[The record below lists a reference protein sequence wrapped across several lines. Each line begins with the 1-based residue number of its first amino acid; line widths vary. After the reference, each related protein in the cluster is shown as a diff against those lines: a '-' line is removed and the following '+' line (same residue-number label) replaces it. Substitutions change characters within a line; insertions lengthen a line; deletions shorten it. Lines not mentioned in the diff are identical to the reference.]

1 MLVYSVEVF
10 PYVQLMAGCRL
21 AKDDAVVKLQK
32 GLRLRFLES
41 HGLEKSY
48 LKKKKQGWKNL
59 KSEEV
64 TVVE

>member
-10 PYVQLMAGCRL
+10 LYVELIAGCHL

-41 HGLEKSY
+41 HGLEK
-48 LKKKKQGWKNL
+48 
-59 KSEEV
+59 
-64 TVVE
+64 